1 MTNAAASA
9 LLCLS
14 IGIGTGALYF
24 AGLRWT
30 VARLNSVRRP
40 GLWTLASFLLR
51 AAMLVAVFGA
61 VGQGRWE
68 RIIACLAG
76 FTIVRLAVLR
86 RMTQR
91 SGRKEDPAHG

>member
-1 MTNAAASA
+1 MTNAAAST
-9 LLCLS
+9 LLYLS
-14 IGIGTGALYF
+14 IGIGAGALYF

-30 VARLNSVRRP
+30 VDRLNTVRRP

-51 AAMLVAVFGA
+51 AAMLVTVFGA

-76 FTIVRLAVLR
+76 FTIVRLAALR
-86 RMTQR
+86 RLAPC
-91 SGRKEDPAHG
+91 SGRKDDPAAG